1 MLSCVYLT
9 RACPHKC
16 SYCALRDSPLQRPE
30 LTTEEWIDAFD
41 ILHSLGVDFH
51 LLLGNELLMRR
62 DIVQIISYLSS
73 TGVPYAFYTTC
84 PSYLMKQHAQRLVDV
99 GLSNA
104 SCGIDV
110 TPESYWP
117 GSDIYIER
125 KAKSGLEGLKWF
137 RDKGVS
143 DLQGTIT
150 ISKIN
155 TGRLAEVIQMLT
167 NEKIWCGANTIH
179 WDVDGGFDFF
189 PVREKIEHLLLTQKE
204 ISRDAEHVRSLYLA
218 GELALQNPLEY
229 WDAWEEH
236 GVDLSWHCG
245 PPQILTVDA
254 DGSMRCCGYRKGI
267 HSSNM
272 HIFDLPKQ
280 LDNYWDAWYKDQ
292 RDCPGCFWS
301 YPWMA
306 EHLLIK
312 ESDVDYGLGVF
323 QTHAS
328 RAYDMAC

>member
-125 KAKSGLEGLKWF
+125 KAKSGLE
-137 RDKGVS
+137 
-143 DLQGTIT
+143 
-150 ISKIN
+150 
-155 TGRLAEVIQMLT
+155 
-167 NEKIWCGANTIH
+167 
-179 WDVDGGFDFF
+179 
-189 PVREKIEHLLLTQKE
+189 
-204 ISRDAEHVRSLYLA
+204 
-218 GELALQNPLEY
+218 
-229 WDAWEEH
+229 
-236 GVDLSWHCG
+236 
-245 PPQILTVDA
+245 
-254 DGSMRCCGYRKGI
+254 
-267 HSSNM
+267 
-272 HIFDLPKQ
+272 
-280 LDNYWDAWYKDQ
+280 
-292 RDCPGCFWS
+292 
-301 YPWMA
+301 
-306 EHLLIK
+306 
-312 ESDVDYGLGVF
+312 
-323 QTHAS
+323 
-328 RAYDMAC
+328 